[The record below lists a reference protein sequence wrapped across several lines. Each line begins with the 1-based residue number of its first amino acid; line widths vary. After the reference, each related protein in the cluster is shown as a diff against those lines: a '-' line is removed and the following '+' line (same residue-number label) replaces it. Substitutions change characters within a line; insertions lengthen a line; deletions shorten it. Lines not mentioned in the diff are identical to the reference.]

1 MNRFR
6 QSTLPQNDPAAP
18 VFAPRAEP
26 SSVFGTGKDRD
37 RNMDK
42 STRPLRSFLF
52 APGNHARRV
61 EKALSLDADAV
72 ILDLEDA
79 VAIAEKAATRAV
91 VAAALERP
99 RQGLLYVRVNAVDTE
114 FCYGDL
120 LAVVQRGLDGIIL
133 PKVESAAGLATIDW
147 LLAQL
152 ERDRGLSAGAI
163 DLIPIIETARGVQ
176 QIDAILAAGTRVRRV
191 AFGAGDFTLDVN
203 IAWSRSEGELAHA
216 RAVIV
221 TASRA
226 SGIDAP
232 LDTVWVHLTD
242 PEGLEASARTA
253 LAHGFQGKMC
263 IHPDQI
269 AVVNRVFTPSD
280 AEIAF
285 AEGVTAAFAKAEA
298 EGSAAIQLDGKFIDY
313 PIVYR
318 AQRVLQQIAAI
329 RARERH

>member
-1 MNRFR
+1 MTT
-6 QSTLPQNDPAAP
+6 QAKA
-18 VFAPRAEP
+18 
-26 SSVFGTGKDRD
+26 
-37 RNMDK
+37 
-42 STRPLRSFLF
+42 LRSFLF

-61 EKALSLDADAV
+61 EKALTLDADAV

-79 VAIAEKAATRAV
+79 VATAEKPAARDAV
-91 VAAALERP
+91 VAAFGRP
-99 RQGLLYVRVNAVDTE
+99 RSGLLYVRVNAVDTE

-120 LAVVQRGLDGIIL
+120 VAIVRAGLDGIIL
-133 PKVESAAGLATIDW
+133 PKVESAAGIATIDW

-152 ERDRGLSAGAI
+152 ERERGLAPGGI
-163 DLIPIIETARGVQ
+163 DLIPIIETAAGLDRLG
-176 QIDAILAAGTRVRRV
+176 AILASRTRVRRV

-203 IAWSRSEGELAHA
+203 MVWSRGESELAPA
-216 RAVIV
+216 RAAIV

-226 SGIDAP
+226 AGIEAP
-232 LDTVWVHLTD
+232 LDTVWVDLTD

-253 LAHGFQGKMC
+253 LGFGFQGKMC

-269 AVVNRVFTPSD
+269 PIANRVFTPSE

-285 AEGVTAAFAKAEA
+285 AERVAAAFAKAEE

-318 AQRVLQQIAAI
+318 AQRVLTRIAAI
-329 RARERH
+329 RQREGR